1 MHYICIINEIRQ
13 KKIDVLKPQTII
25 PRNFLGIF
33 WGNSEEGTGFLF
45 KTPGSSEFPQ
55 NIPRK
60 FRGRYFPRNIFIYP
74 ATQTAKYFAKIKLMV
89 SEEIPRNL
97 LNYTEEIPTDIRRRN
112 FYFIIRSSRPFF
124 PISLFLFLANS
135 ASPSPPST
143 ISGDSSGFLLNST
156 PKSCKDTIPL
166 F

>member
-1 MHYICIINEIRQ
+1 MVFSI
-13 KKIDVLKPQTII
+13 
-25 PRNFLGIF
+25 
-33 WGNSEEGTGFLF
+33 
-45 KTPGSSEFPQ
+45 SSEFPQ

-74 ATQTAKYFAKIKLMV
+74 AIQTAKYFAKIKLMV

-166 F
+166 S